1 MNTISTNQVKSS
13 SKLAT
18 AYLAKI
24 GMLSAVAAVLMFFEV
39 PVWFAPGF
47 YKLDFSEVP
56 VLIGGFALGPIAGVL
71 IELIKILIKFI
82 LKGTF
87 TAGVGE
93 LGNFLIGC
101 SLVVPAA
108 IIYKKYITKKS
119 AIIGLSIGV
128 LCMIALGCVINAY
141 LLLPVY
147 AKAMHMPI
155 DALVAF
161 GTKVNPSITG
171 ITSFVMLAVAP
182 LNLLK
187 GTLVSIITVILYKRL
202 SPVIKKGCD

>member
-18 AYLAKI
+18 AYLAKV

-56 VLIGGFALGPIAGVL
+56 VLIGGFALGPIAGVI

-108 IIYKKYITKKS
+108 IIYKKHLTKKS

-128 LCMIALGCVINAY
+128 LCMIALGCVLNAY

-147 AKAMHMPI
+147 AKAMNMPI
-155 DALVAF
+155 DALIAF
-161 GTKVNPSITG
+161 GTKVNPSITS
-171 ITSFVMLAVAP
+171 ITSFVMFAVAP
-182 LNLLK
+182 LNLFK
-187 GTLVSIITVILYKRL
+187 GALVSIITLILYKRL
-202 SPVIKKGCD
+202 SPVIKKGCN